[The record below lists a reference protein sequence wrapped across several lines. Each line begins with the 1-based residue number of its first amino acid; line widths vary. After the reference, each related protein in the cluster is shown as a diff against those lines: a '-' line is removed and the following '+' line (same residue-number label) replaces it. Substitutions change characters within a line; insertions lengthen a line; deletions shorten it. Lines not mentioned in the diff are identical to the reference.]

1 MKRAQSKKQEKQEN
15 TENGSPSKTK
25 TELVKLSKPEDD
37 SPGNREEDA
46 DQMAKQADEIGTKAM
61 QPMSIA
67 DSENEPETDDTSSDD
82 DEFSDMDQTFFS
94 SIKKVLTNSYY
105 LLLCASLT
113 GLYYII
119 TGIQYWISDYWITTL
134 KVPETTVFICF
145 AVISITGPV
154 LGVVVGGNVTTCL
167 GGYNSEKSL
176 NVTAASAVFC
186 LACAAPIAFL
196 DNFIYV
202 AILLWFLLFFG
213 GAILP
218 CMTGIMLNTVE

>member
-1 MKRAQSKKQEKQEN
+1 
-15 TENGSPSKTK
+15 
-25 TELVKLSKPEDD
+25 
-37 SPGNREEDA
+37 
-46 DQMAKQADEIGTKAM
+46 
-61 QPMSIA
+61 MSIA
-67 DSENEPETDDTSSDD
+67 DHNSEQEVETDDTSSDD
-82 DEFSDMDQTFFS
+82 EDLNDMDQTFFS
-94 SIKKVLTNSYY
+94 SLKMVLTNKYY

-119 TGIQYWISDYWITTL
+119 TGIQYWISDYWIVIL

-167 GGYNSEKSL
+167 GGYNSERSL
-176 NVTAASAVFC
+176 DLTAFFAVFC
-186 LACAAPIAFL
+186 LGCAAPICFM
-196 DNFIYV
+196 DNFIIV

-218 CMTGIMLNTVE
+218 CMTGIMLNTVD